1 MTESW
6 RLAGLC
12 RPVLVATRGLAATAT
27 QDHILLKN
35 IQEEAADWNKIWPA
49 QGILRW
55 ECALPP

>member
-49 QGILRW
+49 QGILR
-55 ECALPP
+55 